1 MFPLCLFWLRMS
13 VSTASSSLQPGSS
26 FTDPQHVG
34 LLSHHSILGVRPF
47 LLSPS
52 SLPKSCCVSFVCKL
66 IRAARLLGSSL
77 RNSHDL
83 LKSKWEVGC
92 DVPKV
97 EKSTK
102 KSTQKS
108 NQIEKYWRKHSK
120 MYSKSVQVK
129 NY

>member
-1 MFPLCLFWLRMS
+1 MS
-13 VSTASSSLQPGSS
+13 SASNSLQPGSS
-26 FTDPQHVG
+26 FADPQHVS
-34 LLSHHSILGVRPF
+34 LLSHHSILGICPF
-47 LLSPS
+47 LLSPP

-66 IRAARLLGSSL
+66 IRAAGLLGSSL

-102 KSTQKS
+102 KSTKKVIKLKS
-108 NQIEKYWRKHSK
+108 TEESIKKCTK
-120 MYSKSVQVK
+120 KSAQVK
-129 NY
+129 KY